1 MTPPGPSSEDARE
14 HLWNAAHEFL
24 KAMRALVDAAD
35 EFVEDQR
42 DRPKPDGDPSR
53 VQRIDIDDA
62 GAS

>member
-24 KAMRALVDAAD
+24 KAMR
-35 EFVEDQR
+35 
-42 DRPKPDGDPSR
+42 